1 MNVFVI
7 NMHGE
12 PLMPCSPRKARLLLK
27 ENKAKVIQ
35 REPFT
40 IQLLHGSSGYKQDIT
55 IGVDTGHSEVGVSIL
70 SPTKEIGS
78 FVFSLRNNIS
88 EKLTRRSMFRRHRRR
103 NLRYREQRYN
113 NRSASTKKGK
123 LFPSVQ
129 WKVDAH
135 IRLISFIQLRL
146 PKSRL
151 ILETASF
158 DTQKLINSDI
168 TNDMY
173 QRGVMYGYANV
184 KAYVLDRDN
193 YTCQCNK
200 NGCSNTLH
208 VHHIKFK
215 SDGGSNNPNNLIT
228 LCSKHHKMLHDGKL
242 TIEVKKHKSLKS
254 TTVMSIIRKRLLEY
268 YPQAIETFGYIT
280 KEKRISLN
288 IEKSHQNDAF
298 VIAGGYLHK
307 RIQTQNWEFNQAN
320 NRSLGL
326 NRKGHA
332 PVSRKVRYP
341 IQSKDIVKYGGKYYT
356 SKGNSSKGL
365 SIVIDIDGKTKS
377 VSSKKVELI
386 YHRKNLLF
394 KKVLHTI

>member
-1 MNVFVI
+1 
-7 NMHGE
+7 
-12 PLMPCSPRKARLLLK
+12 
-27 ENKAKVIQ
+27 
-35 REPFT
+35 
-40 IQLLHGSSGYKQDIT
+40 
-55 IGVDTGHSEVGVSIL
+55 
-70 SPTKEIGS
+70 
-78 FVFSLRNNIS
+78 
-88 EKLTRRSMFRRHRRR
+88 
-103 NLRYREQRYN
+103 
-113 NRSASTKKGK
+113 

>member
-1 MNVFVI
+1 
-7 NMHGE
+7 MHGE

>member
-1 MNVFVI
+1 
-7 NMHGE
+7 MHGE

-88 EKLTRRSMFRRHRRR
+88 EKLTRRSMFRHHRRR

>member
-1 MNVFVI
+1 
-7 NMHGE
+7 
-12 PLMPCSPRKARLLLK
+12 MPCSPRKARLLLK